1 MASSNIF
8 ISYAHPDDEPI
19 PPGGLRWISN
29 LHQALA
35 VRLRQVLGTSP
46 ELWRDNLLNGN
57 QYIWGTIEDELAR
70 GGLLVSVLTPSYVR
84 SESCLREL
92 NDYFRFSQQHGGVK
106 IRDKSRIFK
115 VVKFPFE
122 EQKLP
127 PELNQLLGYTFF
139 RKNEKGQP
147 RNLEPDLDPGD
158 KRLFIDKLD
167 DLVYDIQRLVDQIK
181 QGDDAP
187 PSRGVVYLAETPYDS
202 EAKRDQLR
210 RDLTDRGY
218 TVLPD
223 CRIPWDN
230 PQFRDTVRS
239 ELARCQMSIHLI
251 GASGGIVP
259 EGDEQSITAVQ
270 AALAAEQSQARV
282 FTRVVWMPDG
292 IKPDKERYQQF
303 IESLKTDRLPH
314 SEILRGSLEELKA
327 FVLERLE
334 AKTPPVSPAITNLPR
349 IYLVFEEL
357 DLKEVEPIRQ
367 FLFDQPGYFLLV
379 IAVGD
384 RPQQAHRYRLEFALR
399 QRANNFARLIAVK
412 RTYDSALRVDALV
425 DLEGVAARN
434 VGRRIV
440 VAVIVR
446 IVFAAFLEHQ
456 NVAEAACCQERGLG
470 GRFGD
475 HCIGGARRAVDQHVA
490 LAQERLA
497 VELDFLRGNFNGRA
511 HSLENALWRCQ
522 RLADGAN
529 AACVGDD
536 DVRES
541 AAAVDPE
548 VPLR

>member
-57 QYIWGTIEDELAR
+57 QYFWETIEDELAR

-367 FLFDQPGYFLLV
+367 FLFDQDYEVDVPLFQGSEEERSKTHRDLLQLDQAVLIYDGNTDEAWRYQKVFDLQKAMGY
-379 IAVGD
+379 D
-384 RPQQAHRYRLEFALR
+384 RPPFLAQAVYVAAPATDGKQRYQAHSPRVIKDFGAFSPAAL
-399 QRANNFARLIAVK
+399 APFL
-412 RTYDSALRVDALV
+412 D
-425 DLEGVAARN
+425 DLKQN
-434 VGRRIV
+434 LGRR
-440 VAVIVR
+440 
-446 IVFAAFLEHQ
+446 
-456 NVAEAACCQERGLG
+456 
-470 GRFGD
+470 
-475 HCIGGARRAVDQHVA
+475 
-490 LAQERLA
+490 
-497 VELDFLRGNFNGRA
+497 
-511 HSLENALWRCQ
+511 
-522 RLADGAN
+522 
-529 AACVGDD
+529 
-536 DVRES
+536 
-541 AAAVDPE
+541 
-548 VPLR
+548 